1 MSMGLDRIAAS
12 SNVIDILDHVLD
24 KGIVVDAWL
33 RVSIGGIDLITVE
46 ARMLVASLQTYIS
59 YADAVSHIPPM
70 AGTVLAPRP
79 PCEPRSIHEQ
89 LRRIQKQLSGARVA
103 TDYER
108 RRAED
113 RVLDELRDSRA
124 RTLRAH

>member
-1 MSMGLDRIAAS
+1 MGLDRVAAS
-12 SNVIDILDHVLD
+12 ANVIDVLDHVLD
-24 KGIVVDAWL
+24 KGIVIDAWL

-59 YADAVSHIPPM
+59 YADALATIPPI
-70 AGTVLAPRP
+70 AGAVFAPPSYER
-79 PCEPRSIHEQ
+79 RSINQQ
-89 LRRIQKQLSGARVA
+89 LRRIGRQLDIRLVTSE
-103 TDYER
+103 YER

-124 RTLRAH
+124 